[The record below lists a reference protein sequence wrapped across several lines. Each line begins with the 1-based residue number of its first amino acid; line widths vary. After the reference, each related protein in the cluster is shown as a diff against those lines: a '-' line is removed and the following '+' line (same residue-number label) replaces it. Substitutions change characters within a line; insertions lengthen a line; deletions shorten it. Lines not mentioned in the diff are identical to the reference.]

1 MYTPQEILGAAKA
14 ILPVLP
20 KLLDEPTANQLQAQ
34 LNTYLAAQDIAKIW
48 ETLEQTPQTQHW
60 RDKFFEA
67 KELNKSRS
75 VSQLAGNSQLGGDMV
90 AQPSGL
96 IYACPHCDYRD
107 VIFLLGMDPD
117 PCPDHPDAVL
127 HRV

>member
-1 MYTPQEILGAAKA
+1 MYTPQEILNAAKA

-34 LNTYLAAQDIAKIW
+34 LNTHLAAQDIAKIW
-48 ETLEQTPQTQHW
+48 ETLDRSPQTQRW
-60 RDKFFEA
+60 RSKY
-67 KELNKSRS
+67 LNQEIATRS
-75 VSQLAGNSQLGGDMV
+75 GSQLAGDMV

-107 VIFLLGMDPD
+107 VVFLLGMDPD
-117 PCPDHPDAVL
+117 PCPEHPDAVL